1 MQDTTYRRPI
11 AWASCAATHTGMV
24 RELNEDAILSQPE
37 CDHWAVADGMGGHKV
52 GDLAS
57 KKIIEGLERLN
68 LPTGLEQAVD
78 DIEDQMI
85 AINRELQD
93 YALQHLDG
101 STIGSTLVD
110 LVIRGRVGVCL
121 WAGDS
126 RLYRYRHQRLE
137 QVTRD
142 HSQVADWV
150 QMGVLSEEE
159 ARDHKASNV
168 ITRAVGVEDS
178 LYLDATLVDT
188 QMGDIFLLCSDGL
201 HSVLEPNEIAE
212 ILACRDPKK
221 CTDELIARAL
231 DAGAPDNISVI
242 VIKGEPGKIARCEP
256 TWCEPDRCEQR
267 SEEEGTPLA

>member
-11 AWASCAATHTGMV
+11 AWASSAATHTGKV
-24 RELNEDAILSQPE
+24 RELNEDAIMSQPD

-57 KKIIEGLERLN
+57 QKIVEGLQRLN
-68 LPTGLEQAVD
+68 LPARLEQAVD

-85 AINRELQD
+85 AVNRELQD
-93 YALQHLDG
+93 YATRHLDG

-126 RLYRYRHQRLE
+126 RLYRYRHHQLE
-137 QVTRD
+137 QITRD

-150 QMGVLSEEE
+150 QMGLMTEDE
-159 ARDHKASNV
+159 AKAHKSSNV

-178 LYLDATLVDT
+178 LYLDATMVDT

-201 HSVLEPNEIAE
+201 YGVLEPDEIAE
-212 ILACRDPKK
+212 ILACRNTQK
-221 CTDELIARAL
+221 CADELIVRAL
-231 DAGAPDNISVI
+231 EAGAPDNISVI
-242 VIKGEPGKIARCEP
+242 VIKGEPGKITRF
-256 TWCEPDRCEQR
+256 EQ
-267 SEEEGTPLA
+267 EGTPLA

>member
-68 LPTGLEQAVD
+68 LPAGLEQAVD

-142 HSQVADWV
+142 
-150 QMGVLSEEE
+150 
-159 ARDHKASNV
+159 
-168 ITRAVGVEDS
+168 
-178 LYLDATLVDT
+178 
-188 QMGDIFLLCSDGL
+188 
-201 HSVLEPNEIAE
+201 
-212 ILACRDPKK
+212 
-221 CTDELIARAL
+221 
-231 DAGAPDNISVI
+231 
-242 VIKGEPGKIARCEP
+242 
-256 TWCEPDRCEQR
+256 R
-267 SEEEGTPLA
+267 SEERRVGKEGRGGRSERQIVNK